1 MASESISQH
10 VEPKDGCPD
19 WAARVIHRLRLLEIK
34 LGNIT
39 PENDWNE
46 ANVVRLY
53 DRLGGQ
59 HDSDSQDESLVE
71 TLFQQ
76 VSQGLTDEGFD
87 AFKIAD
93 FINGRVRGMSRLP
106 YCSATEVAAVLKH

>member
-1 MASESISQH
+1 MSSESISQQ

-19 WAARVIHRLRLLEIK
+19 WAARVIHRLRLLEVK

-59 HDSDSQDESLVE
+59 NDSDSQDESLVE
-71 TLFQQ
+71 TLFHQIA
-76 VSQGLTDEGFD
+76 QGLTDEGFD
-87 AFKIAD
+87 TFKIAE
-93 FINGRVRGMSRLP
+93 FINARVRGMSRLP
-106 YCSATEVAAVLKH
+106 YCNATEVNAALRQ